1 MNSDNNQLIEKIR
14 SMVKSKLNEEF
25 GQPTNLKDAYDYVL
39 SLFYDGYYEDM
50 AEQFMNIEKPMRFL
64 NYVKTILNP
73 NIYTQFLERLVINL
87 V

>member
-1 MNSDNNQLIEKIR
+1 MEGNNSQLIEKIR
-14 SMVKSKLNEEF
+14 SMVKKTLNEEF

-39 SLFYDGYYEDM
+39 SLFYDGFYDDM
-50 AEQFMNIEKPMRFL
+50 AEQFMNIDKPMKFL
-64 NYVKTILNP
+64 NYIKTILKP

>member
-1 MNSDNNQLIEKIR
+1 MEGNNSQLIKKIR
-14 SMVKSKLNEEF
+14 SIVKEKLNEEF
-25 GQPTNLKDAYDYVL
+25 GQPTNLKDTYDYIL
-39 SLFYDGYYEDM
+39 SLFYDGYYDDM

-64 NYVKTILNP
+64 NYVKTILKP